1 MNSRKTLAQLALVVS
16 GAVAVA
22 GCGSSTGGSSS
33 GGSGGSAVSTPHTPA
48 HPGHLNVAIRGFAFA
63 PAALTV
69 RAGATLTFANDDQ
82 TAHTATSKASGVFD
96 TGTVKPGGAAT
107 VTLTKPGTYTYYCV
121 FHPFMTATVTVVK

>member
-1 MNSRKTLAQLALVVS
+1 MNSRKTLARLALVVS

-22 GCGSSTGGSSS
+22 GCGSS
-33 GGSGGSAVSTPHTPA
+33 SGGSAVSTPRTPA
-48 HPGHLNVAIRGFAFA
+48 HSGHFNVAIRGFAFA

-69 RAGATLTFANDDQ
+69 RAGTKLTFTNSDQ